1 MENENIFEKV
11 KSLGLKLGEYV
22 VISGGVLEAHGIR
35 KAGDCDL
42 VVTDEVFEQM
52 ANDGWEIIFWND
64 KFILIKDAFEAAR
77 DCNYNNYLP
86 DTKKLIL
93 EADVINGCAFA
104 SISETIKY
112 KKELGREKD
121 KKDVEL
127 IEKYLKNIPTE
138 RRSLT

>member
-42 VVTDEVFEQM
+42 VVTEEVYERL
-52 ANDGWEIIFWND
+52 ANDGWEIVFTND
-64 KFILIKDAFEAAR
+64 KFILTKDAFEVAT
-77 DCNYNNYLP
+77 DSSFNNYSP

-104 SISETIKY
+104 KIEETLKF
-112 KKELGREKD
+112 KNELGREKD
-121 KKDVEL
+121 KKDVEM
-127 IEKYLKNIPTE
+127 IEEYLKNNPTE
-138 RRSLT
+138 HRNQL